1 MNRVR
6 VWPVSGVIAL
16 LVTVCLLRV
25 SVHAQYSGG
34 TDTPDDPYQITTAQ
48 DLILLGQTPNDY
60 DKHFVLTADI
70 DLDPNLPGRRVFDM
84 AVIGPDTDLTETYY
98 QGVPFTGVFDGND
111 HVISRLQIAG
121 ESHVGMFGQV
131 GSGGEI
137 SNLGIPALVF
147 RGHHT
152 I

>member
-1 MNRVR
+1 MEEVR
-6 VWPVSGVIAL
+6 HWRVSGAIIL
-16 LVTVCLLRV
+16 LVAVCLLSEAV
-25 SVHAQYSGG
+25 EAQYSGG
-34 TDTPDDPYQITTAQ
+34 AGTPDDPYQIATAQ

-111 HVISRLQIAG
+111 HAISHLAII
-121 ESHVGMFGQV
+121 GQ
-131 GSGGEI
+131 SY
-137 SNLGIPALVF
+137 
-147 RGHHT
+147 
-152 I
+152 